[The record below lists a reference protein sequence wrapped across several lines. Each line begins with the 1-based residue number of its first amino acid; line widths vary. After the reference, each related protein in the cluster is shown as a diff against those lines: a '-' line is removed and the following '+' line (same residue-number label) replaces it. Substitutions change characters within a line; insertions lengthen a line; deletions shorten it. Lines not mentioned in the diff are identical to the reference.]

1 MASFPP
7 IPQIVGKHGPV
18 YEAYYK
24 QADPNN
30 TGSLGALD
38 AANFMKKS
46 GLKDNVLS
54 QIWDMSDPHGKGYL
68 EKNGFFVALKLIALA
83 QSGQDPSP
91 AKLTV
96 DAPQPNLGPYQ
107 LAPEGEAAGAAGVP
121 WALSANEKVKYDQ
134 VFDSLHPVNNL
145 LAGDKVKPV
154 LLNSKLPM
162 DILGRIW
169 ELSDIDKD
177 GYLDRDEF
185 ALAMHL
191 VHKGMAKEPLPPTLP
206 LNLVPP
212 SKRKAAPGGA
222 MPSLPGAVP
231 VLAGLGGPGS
241 GRNTPTGRSDSPSLR
256 SKDVWVVTPAEKS
269 NYDIMFRKAD
279 LDMDGFVSGQE
290 IRDIFLQSGLQNNV
304 LAHIWNLC
312 DMKGIGKLNSD
323 QFALAMHLMQQKLK
337 GIDPPPQLTT
347 ELIPPSMR
355 MGGAADTAA
364 FGVADGVTS
373 AGPYGHVADFSAIKE
388 LDMIQKE
395 IDDIKK
401 EKLKLE
407 ADQQQQTADIRICQ
421 GEVQMLEK
429 ELNSI
434 TSTLH
439 QLESQKIEAQKVL
452 DELDEKKLTDSC
464 GLQKKDMK
472 SDLETSVREIKQK
485 CDEEQKQIDALN
497 SQIQN
502 QQKSALEYDEDL
514 NKLRIELGNLREEE
528 NKLEQKVETGK
539 TQLEQLAKSH
549 KDVTLQVNQTKTRVQ
564 HLQDQYRAVQQ
575 GITEFSVPPDPGT
588 FMSTPNSTDDQTS
601 TRATMGSPVSTIS
614 DFSMGSAFDEDPFK
628 NKDPF
633 GGGGGQ
639 ADPFASDDPFK
650 SSDPFKSE
658 GFTSDPFAS
667 DDPFKD
673 AFPTSNTTVT
683 SKDDPFSSS
692 DPFGSSFGSSIATS
706 KQLDAFDPFGTSSNK
721 PQKSSGDLFG
731 SDPFA
736 PSPPAKTRSESP
748 RPALPPKQKK
758 APPPRPAPP
767 KGKSPA
773 SSPSKPKKPDPFGA
787 GAFPNDPFGSSD
799 PFSGSSTGTSSAFSD
814 DELAWAFTSST
825 TPSSAPSKKSSS
837 KSPKAKSRSSS
848 KSKKM
853 TREEQEEADY
863 QYALKLSRGEI

>member
-1 MASFPP
+1 MAAFPP

-18 YEAYYK
+18 YEAYYR

-38 AANFMKKS
+38 AATFMKKS

-68 EKNGFFVALKLIALA
+68 EKTGFFVALKLIALG

-107 LAPEGEAAGAAGVP
+107 IAPEVEPAGTTGAP

-134 VFDSLHPVNNL
+134 VFDSLQPVNNL

-154 LLNSKLPM
+154 LMNSKLPV
-162 DILGRIW
+162 DVLGRIW

-191 VHKGMAKEPLPPTLP
+191 VHKGMAKETIPPALPP
-206 LNLVPP
+206 NLVPP
-212 SKRKAAPGGA
+212 SKRKGVPVGG
-222 MPSLPGAVP
+222 MPVLPGAVP

-241 GRNTPTGRSDSPSLR
+241 GRNTPTMRSDSPSLR
-256 SKDVWVVTPAEKS
+256 GKDIWVVTPAEKS

-312 DMKGIGKLNSD
+312 DMKSIGKLNSD

-337 GIDPPPQLTT
+337 GIDPPPQLTPD
-347 ELIPPSMR
+347 LVPPSMR
-355 MGGAADTAA
+355 AGGAADTAA

-395 IDDIKK
+395 IDEIKK

-452 DELDEKKLTDSC
+452 DELDEKK
-464 GLQKKDMK
+464 
-472 SDLETSVREIKQK
+472 SDLETSVREIKMK
-485 CDEEQKQIDALN
+485 CDDEQRQIDMLN
-497 SQIQN
+497 AQIQN
-502 QQKSALEYDEDL
+502 QQKSAMEYDDEL
-514 NKLRIELGNLREEE
+514 NKLRIDLGNLREEE
-528 NKLEQKVETGK
+528 NKLEQKVENGK
-539 TQLEQLAKSH
+539 TQLEQLAKSQ
-549 KDVTLQVNQTKTRVQ
+549 KDVLLQVNQTKTRVQ
-564 HLQDQYRAVQQ
+564 HLQDQYRAIQQ
-575 GITEFSVPPDPGT
+575 GVTEFSIPPDPGT
-588 FMSTPNSTDDQTS
+588 FMSTPLNNSEDQTS
-601 TRATMGSPVSTIS
+601 TRATVGSPVSTIS

-628 NKDPF
+628 TKDPF
-633 GGGGGQ
+633 GGGGSQ
-639 ADPFASDDPFK
+639 PDPFAADDPFK

-673 AFPTSNTTVT
+673 AFPSSNTTNT

-692 DPFGSSFGSSIATS
+692 DPFGSSFGSSSSTS
-706 KQLDAFDPFGTSSNK
+706 KQLDAFDPFGTSSSK

-767 KGKSPA
+767 KGKSPV

-799 PFSGSSTGTSSAFSD
+799 PFSGSSTTGTSSAFSD
-814 DELAWAFTSST
+814 DEVAWAFTSST
-825 TPSSAPSKKSSS
+825 SPTQSSASSKKSSV
-837 KSPKAKSRSSS
+837 KSPKSKSKSSS

-863 QYALKLSRGEI
+863 QLALKLSRGEI